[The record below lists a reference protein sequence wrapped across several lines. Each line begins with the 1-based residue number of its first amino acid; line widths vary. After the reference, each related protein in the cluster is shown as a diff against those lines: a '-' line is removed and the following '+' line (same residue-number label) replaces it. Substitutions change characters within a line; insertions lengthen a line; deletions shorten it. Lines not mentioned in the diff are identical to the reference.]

1 MEGTSH
7 RDDDVNMVDVGNPP
21 AEPPLNIRGGGSN
34 NKDDGN
40 EDECA
45 ICGDGG
51 GKLAQHNHV

>member
-1 MEGTSH
+1 
-7 RDDDVNMVDVGNPP
+7 MVDVGNPP